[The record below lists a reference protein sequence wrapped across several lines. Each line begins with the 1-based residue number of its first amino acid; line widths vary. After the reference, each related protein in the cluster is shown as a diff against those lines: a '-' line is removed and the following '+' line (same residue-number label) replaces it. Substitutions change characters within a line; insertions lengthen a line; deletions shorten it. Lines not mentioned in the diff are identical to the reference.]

1 MKAEV
6 SNSFSENTSDD
17 QRPTIRISFW
27 LGMRG
32 GHEDIWNGKIKKE
45 NKQKKQHP
53 GTKLETSEI
62 KMVWMKEH
70 KRPKSRT
77 DHLNSGSSAM
87 NSQRSA
93 HSYLVYFVRGSCSDD
108 FSVSK
113 SRVQCFRL
121 YSTRK
126 RRSPKK
132 HNFFSFITWPQS
144 QSVHKAVSLQPE
156 KFKKKKS
163 ENQTSQWQT
172 TEFRKVVKKQIS
184 CSLKMETVIIPF
196 CSWEIIAYFFFYQ
209 KVPVIL
215 F

>member
-1 MKAEV
+1 
-6 SNSFSENTSDD
+6 
-17 QRPTIRISFW
+17 
-27 LGMRG
+27 
-32 GHEDIWNGKIKKE
+32 
-45 NKQKKQHP
+45 
-53 GTKLETSEI
+53 
-62 KMVWMKEH
+62 MKEH

-156 KFKKKKS
+156 KFKKKKIRKSNKSVTNYRVQKSS
-163 ENQTSQWQT
+163 EKTNLMFFENGNSYYSLLLPGNNCLFFFLSKSASNFIL
-172 TEFRKVVKKQIS
+172 EINIFINYRKVLHLPLQRKALLIQVNYYAREHHS
-184 CSLKMETVIIPF
+184 
-196 CSWEIIAYFFFYQ
+196 A
-209 KVPVIL
+209 
-215 F
+215 

>member
-70 KRPKSRT
+70 KRPRSRT

-156 KFKKKKS
+156 KFKKKKIRKSNKSVTNYRVQKSS
-163 ENQTSQWQT
+163 EKTNLMFFENGNSYY
-172 TEFRKVVKKQIS
+172 
-184 CSLKMETVIIPF
+184 SLLLLGNN
-196 CSWEIIAYFFFYQ
+196 CLFFFYQ